1 MVRMIK
7 VSSDQ
12 LWRVFVRALNI
23 LLITAKKN
31 AVESPH
37 IRMPVNPST
46 GPKSRHS
53 FGSNKSP

>member
-1 MVRMIK
+1 MARMIK
-7 VSSDQ
+7 VLSGQ
-12 LWRVFVRALNI
+12 LRRVSVRALNI

-46 GPKSRHS
+46 GPNSRHS
-53 FGSNKSP
+53 FGSTKSP